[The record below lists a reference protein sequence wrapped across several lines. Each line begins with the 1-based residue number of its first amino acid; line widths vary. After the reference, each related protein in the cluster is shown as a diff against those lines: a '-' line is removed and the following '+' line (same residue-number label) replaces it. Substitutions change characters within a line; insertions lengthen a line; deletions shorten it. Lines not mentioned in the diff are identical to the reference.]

1 MEIVVKQ
8 RFNRVDAERFNKNYT
23 IITLGYRDNEFIV
36 ERFTIRS
43 IFEK

>member
-8 RFNRVDAERFNKNYT
+8 RFNRLDVWGLNKNYT

-36 ERFTIRS
+36 ERFTI
-43 IFEK
+43 